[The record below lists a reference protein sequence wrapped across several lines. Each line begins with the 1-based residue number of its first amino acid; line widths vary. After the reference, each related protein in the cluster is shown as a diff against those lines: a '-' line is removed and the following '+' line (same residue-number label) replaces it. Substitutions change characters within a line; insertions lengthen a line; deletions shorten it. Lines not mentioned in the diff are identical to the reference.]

1 MSQSSPYFTTAL
13 ADLSTLDKDIAQRIT
28 EVEAKSGFI
37 PNVFLKLALRPDEFR
52 AFFAYHDALM
62 LRDSG
67 LSKKE
72 REMIVVVTSAK
83 NNCLYCVIAHGAIL
97 RIYSKDPTISD
108 AVAINYRL
116 APLSQREVAI
126 CEFALKVA
134 DNADQITTDD
144 YALLTEIGLSD
155 DDIWDIGAITAFFA
169 LSNRLAGFTQMKPN
183 EVFLYNGKTHSTKKD

>member
-183 EVFLYNGKTHSTKKD
+183 EAFYTMGRSFTKKD

>member
-108 AVAINYRL
+108 AVAINHRL

-183 EVFLYNGKTHSTKKD
+183 EAFYTMGRSFTKKD